1 MISICIPTYEMKG
14 KGAEYLSYSFNVLY
28 QQTFKDF
35 EIIIS
40 DHSESDAIKDLCT
53 QWNSILNIKY
63 IRNQYKRG
71 NSSANTNNA
80 IKQASGDIIKIL
92 FQDDFL
98 YDEHS
103 LQNQINCYNGKW
115 LVVASCHY
123 NGEEI
128 YKPFYP
134 SYHDNIQYGHNTI
147 GSPSVI
153 MFENNNILEFD
164 ENLIWLMDTDYH
176 KRMYLKYGFPDIC
189 TDVCVVNREHSDQ
202 VSHTLATEEIKQ
214 KELKYVVKKYAE

>member
-80 IKQASGDIIKIL
+80 IKK
-92 FQDDFL
+92 
-98 YDEHS
+98 
-103 LQNQINCYNGKW
+103 LQ
-115 LVVASCHY
+115 
-123 NGEEI
+123 EI
-128 YKPFYP
+128 
-134 SYHDNIQYGHNTI
+134 
-147 GSPSVI
+147 
-153 MFENNNILEFD
+153 
-164 ENLIWLMDTDYH
+164 
-176 KRMYLKYGFPDIC
+176 
-189 TDVCVVNREHSDQ
+189 
-202 VSHTLATEEIKQ
+202 
-214 KELKYVVKKYAE
+214 

>member
-1 MISICIPTYEMKG
+1 MISVCIPTYEMKG
-14 KGAEYLSYSFNVLY
+14 RGAEYLSYSFNILH

-40 DHSESDAIKDLCT
+40 DHSESNLIQDLCT
-53 QWNSILNIKY
+53 QWHPTLSIKY
-63 IRNQYKRG
+63 IKNENSRG

-80 IKQASGDIIKIL
+80 IKQASGDVIKIL

-103 LQNQINCYNGKW
+103 LQNQIKCFKGKW

-134 SYHDNIQYGHNTI
+134 SYHDNIQYGYNTI
-147 GSPSVI
+147 GSPSI
-153 MFENNNILEFD
+153 LMFENKDTLEFD
-164 ENLIWLMDTDYH
+164 ENLIWLMDTDYY
-176 KRMYLKYGFPDIC
+176 KRMYTKFGPPDIC
-189 TDVCVVNREHSDQ
+189 NDICVVNREHSDQ
-202 VSHTLATEEIKQ
+202 VTHTLATEEVKD
-214 KELKYVVKKYAE
+214 KELKYLMEKYA